1 MNWKDILKQMT
12 DGQKAFYDY
21 MVKHHGKRFTETM
34 KIENMTDKEVFRSLL
49 AELEKNKSKIRSPT
63 GAAEKIYN
71 DMDIELV
78 NIIKKYYKDLAINYG
93 VAPLHRPVVWWD

>member
-1 MNWKDILKQMT
+1 MSWESVLKQMT

-21 MVKHHGKRFTETM
+21 MVKHHGKRFTKTM
-34 KIENMTDKEVFRSLL
+34 KIENMTDKEVFRSLQVGL
-49 AELEKNKSKIRSPT
+49 KKNKSKIRSPT

-78 NIIKKYYKDLAINYG
+78 NIMTKYYKHLAKDYAESLG
-93 VAPLHRPVVWWD
+93 WWD